1 MGHCLDR
8 CARER
13 QVHFESRPLR
23 KRFKENAAIKDLPK
37 LLSSLNTAVFEML
50 MWGN

>member
-1 MGHCLDR
+1 MGHCPDR

-23 KRFKENAAIKDLPK
+23 KRLKENVAIKDLPK